1 MIAVKRQTPRR
12 PARRRR
18 NRNGNRVVTPM
29 SAIRLAIAGAGG
41 RMGRALLAA
50 ASADQGVAVSALFE
64 HAASSVI
71 GQRFDAQVVSAD
83 VDVGLANAD
92 VLIDFTRPEGTLAHL
107 AACEKQ
113 GVNAVIGTTGFSEAE
128 KLKIAEHAK
137 KIAIVFAP
145 NMSIGVNVTMK
156 LVALAAKS
164 LGTDY
169 DIEVFEAHHKM
180 KIDAP
185 SGTALKLGEIAA
197 EARGQSLADVGVY
210 NRNATTGARKP
221 GDIGFS
227 VVRAGDIIGD
237 HTVFFA
243 GTGER
248 VEITH
253 KSSSRENYA
262 EGAIRAAKFLADKK
276 AGLFDMQDV
285 LGLK

>member
-1 MIAVKRQTPRR
+1 MAQMAP
-12 PARRRR
+12 
-18 NRNGNRVVTPM
+18 VT
-29 SAIRLAIAGAGG
+29 RLAIAGATG

-50 ASADQGVAVSALFE
+50 AALDTKVKVTAVLE
-64 HAASSVI
+64 HAASESLGRDAGDFVASAKGLLI
-71 GQRFDAQVVSAD
+71 GADLDAALS
-83 VDVGLANAD
+83 NAD

-107 AACEKQ
+107 AACQ
-113 GVNAVIGTTGFSEAE
+113 RHGVKAVIGTTGFGDDGKQLISTYAQSN
-128 KLKIAEHAK
+128 
-137 KIAIVFAP
+137 AIVFAP

-156 LVALAAKS
+156 LVQLAAKS

-185 SGTALKLGEIAA
+185 SGTALKLGEVAA
-197 EARGQSLADVGVY
+197 VARGQRFSEVGVY
-210 NRNATTGARKP
+210 DRHGVTGARKQ

-243 GTGER
+243 GAGER
-248 VEITH
+248 IEIAH

-262 EGAIRAAKFLADKK
+262 EGALRAAKFLADKK
-276 AGLFDMQDV
+276 VGLFDMQHV
-285 LGLK
+285 LGLG

>member
-1 MIAVKRQTPRR
+1 
-12 PARRRR
+12 
-18 NRNGNRVVTPM
+18 M
-29 SAIRLAIAGAGG
+29 SIRLAITGAGG

-50 ASADQGVAVSALFE
+50 AALDHQVVIAAALE
-64 HAASSVI
+64 HAASPLI
-71 GQRFDAQVVSAD
+71 GADVSGATVSAD
-83 VDVGLANAD
+83 VNAGLAHCD
-92 VLIDFTRPEGTLAHL
+92 VLIDFTRPEGSLAHL
-107 AACEKQ
+107 AACQ
-113 GVNAVIGTTGFSEAE
+113 RNGVNAVIGTTGFSDADKQAIAAFAE
-128 KLKIAEHAK
+128 S
-137 KIAIVFAP
+137 IAIVFAP

-156 LVALAAKS
+156 LIELAAKS

-180 KIDAP
+180 KVDAP

-197 EARGQSLADVGVY
+197 LARGQSLAEAGIYDRHGVT
-210 NRNATTGARKP
+210 APRKS
-221 GDIGFS
+221 GDIGFA

-237 HTVFFA
+237 HTVYFA

-248 VEITH
+248 IEITH

-262 EGAIRAAKFLADKK
+262 EGALRAAKFLANKK